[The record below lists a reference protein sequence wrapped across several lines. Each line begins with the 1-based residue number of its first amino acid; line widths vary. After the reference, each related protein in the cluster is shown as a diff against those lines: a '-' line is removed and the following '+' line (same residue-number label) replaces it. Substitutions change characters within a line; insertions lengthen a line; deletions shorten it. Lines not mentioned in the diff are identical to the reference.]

1 MNVNDVDTLVQRH
14 FEEASGTLRDCPVNE
29 LNRGES
35 TRRNY
40 FIFKIDLVGSTDT
53 LRSVRPATYARIA
66 HTYLS
71 TVDRI
76 TQQHGA
82 EGAQTEYH
90 GDGVLALFPE
100 RGNAGTEVLR
110 AAILSHYAVN
120 KLRREAGMTGL
131 HPKVLLHF
139 APLVVAKIGP
149 YNESHRVAIGV
160 PIHLVSKK
168 EKEIGPRQIWMSDEF
183 ARQLQQSDRAQLL
196 TRRTVQRTETKMV
209 PDEAASYSDGLAR
222 LGDLFASSA
231 PLTTQHR
238 LADLLK
244 NYPAPL
250 TPLSAPAPSAPRM
263 VSKQVTVNEPDGHFL
278 KLGVAYNALKLP
290 LRMLSDG

>member
-1 MNVNDVDTLVQRH
+1 
-14 FEEASGTLRDCPVNE
+14 
-29 LNRGES
+29 
-35 TRRNY
+35 
-40 FIFKIDLVGSTDT
+40 LVGSTET

-82 EGAQTEYH
+82 ERTQTEYH

-100 RGNAGTEVLR
+100 RGNVGTEVLR

-120 KLRREAGMTGL
+120 KLRREAGITGL
-131 HPKVLLHF
+131 DPKVLLHF

-168 EKEIGPRQIWMSDEF
+168 EKEIGARQIWMSDEF
-183 ARQLQQSDRAQLL
+183 ARQLQRPDRANLL
-196 TRRTVQRTETKMV
+196 TRRTVQRIETKMV
-209 PDEAASYSDGLAR
+209 QEEPPSYSHGLGS
-222 LGDLFASSA
+222 LGALFAPSTPPTA
-231 PLTTQHR
+231 QQR
-238 LADLLK
+238 LAGLLTK
-244 NYPAPL
+244 YPAPQ
-250 TPLSAPAPSAPRM
+250 TPLSLPFYTAPRM
-263 VSKQVTVNEPDGHFL
+263 VPKNVTVNEPDGYCV
-278 KLGVAYNALKLP
+278 KLVVAYNALKLP
-290 LRMLSDG
+290 LATLSGG